1 MSNRNQD
8 LSPNDMGG
16 RGERAWER
24 SCGLYFKWLIERD
37 WKKRDQSKL
46 FIQAG
51 DPSQNSAIAHAA
63 WTSIGA
69 KMMPIPPRSRDI
81 NCIGKYS
88 SHKNNFA

>member
-1 MSNRNQD
+1 MSNPNQD
-8 LSPNDMGG
+8 LSPNDKGG

-37 WKKRDQSKL
+37 WKKGGSKL
-46 FIQAG
+46 FIQDG

-63 WTSIGA
+63 WKSIGA

-81 NCIGKYS
+81 NCIGNYY
-88 SHKNNFA
+88 